1 MAIRFLALISQEGE
15 GPELRD
21 RILARLAAMPGPMR
35 VSDYGR
41 LVVAF
46 SGSPAIEVEHG
57 VILGALFDRRYPARV
72 DQLPDEEQRK
82 IEGTRGRHL
91 IDTYW
96 GGYVAL
102 LAGEGD
108 SIDVVRAPFGEL
120 PCYRMTLGDAT
131 VVSSDVG
138 LMIEAGV
145 LRPSLCWEAVA
156 RELAWRDLRTAETCL
171 DGVRALQGGER
182 LRADAVGIHVDR
194 LWSPWD
200 FAACSTALAEG
211 EAEEMVG
218 RSVRACVAARSSQ
231 FEHVLLMLSG
241 GLDSSIVAAC
251 LAGQKRPL
259 SLLTLVTRDAVGDE
273 RDYGRLMA
281 RAVGL
286 PLHEALRDVARI
298 DAARSP
304 SARLPR
310 PAGRMFEQESARL
323 AREAAVSEG
332 TDAIFTGG
340 GGDNVFCALQSASP
354 AADRLLTGGPG
365 RAFLATATEISR
377 LAPASLLAVIRAAVG
392 RTWSWRRSSPTV
404 PDRLFLSGTARAA
417 AGSAAPHAWLV
428 APRGALPGK
437 AAHIKLLAYADS
449 FLQGTDP
456 QADLPTVA
464 PLLGQPLVETCLRV
478 PSWCWFEDGRN
489 RAVARR
495 AFASVLPDEI
505 AARRS
510 KGSPDGFL
518 GEICERHGAALREM
532 LLDGLLARQGII
544 DDAAVERALDAAGP
558 MAPVDFGR
566 LLRLADVEA
575 WARGWASRSAG

>member
-1 MAIRFLALISQEGE
+1 MAIRFLALISRDGE
-15 GPELRD
+15 RPELKD
-21 RILARLAAMPGPMR
+21 RILAHLVALPGSMR
-35 VSDYGR
+35 VCDHGR

-46 SGSPAIEVEHG
+46 SGGPAIEIEHG
-57 VILGALFDRRYPARV
+57 VILGTLFDRRYPARV
-72 DQLPDEEQRK
+72 DRLPDEEQRK
-82 IEGTRGRHL
+82 IRGTRGRHL
-91 IDTYW
+91 VETYW

-102 LAGEGD
+102 FVGDGD
-108 SIDVVRAPFGEL
+108 SVDVLRAPFGEL
-120 PCYRMTLGDAT
+120 PCYRLALGGAT
-131 VVSSDVG
+131 VVASDVG

-171 DGVRALQGGER
+171 DGVSALQGGER
-182 LRADAVGIHVDR
+182 LRAEAAGIHVDH

-200 FAACSTALAEG
+200 FAARSAALAEG
-211 EAEEMVG
+211 ETEELVR
-218 RSVRACVAARSSQ
+218 RSVRACVAARATQ

-251 LAGQKRPL
+251 LAGHERPL

-286 PLHEALRDVARI
+286 PLHEVLRDVARI
-298 DAARSP
+298 DPARSP
-304 SARLPR
+304 AARLPR
-310 PAGRMFEQESARL
+310 PAGRMFEQESARIATETAAAKG
-323 AREAAVSEG
+323 AR
-332 TDAIFTGG
+332 AIFTGG
-340 GGDNVFCALQSASP
+340 GGDNVFCALQSAAP

-365 RAFLATATEISR
+365 RAFLATAAEISR
-377 LAPASLLAVIRAAVG
+377 LAPASLFAVIRAAVG
-392 RTWSWRRSSPTV
+392 RTWSWRRSSPSA
-404 PDRLFLSGTARAA
+404 PDHLFLSGTARAA
-417 AGSAAPHAWLV
+417 AEAAAPHAWLA

-456 QADLPTVA
+456 QTDLPTVA

-505 AARRS
+505 AGRRS

-518 GEICERHGAALREM
+518 GEICERHGAALRDM
-532 LLDGLLARQGII
+532 LLGGLLARQGII
-544 DDAAVERALDAAGP
+544 DAAAVERALDAAGP
-558 MAPVDFGR
+558 MAPADFGR

-575 WARGWASRSAG
+575 WARGWASQGAA